1 MIEIEQQAGYGKA
14 KAKEGMLENFFVTV
28 GELRL
33 KKESHHGV
41 YARREWSGSLS
52 LIGSK

>member
-1 MIEIEQQAGYGKA
+1 MRKQKQRGDV
-14 KAKEGMLENFFVTV
+14 ENFFVTV

-52 LIGSK
+52 LRATGAMGMRK